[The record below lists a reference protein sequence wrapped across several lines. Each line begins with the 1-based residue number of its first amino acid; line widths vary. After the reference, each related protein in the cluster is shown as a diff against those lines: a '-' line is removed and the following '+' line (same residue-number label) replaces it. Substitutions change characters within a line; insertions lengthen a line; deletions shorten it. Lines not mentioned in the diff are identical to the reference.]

1 MFPWFKTQLS
11 INQKNFLIIETHL
24 TVAQLIKTGIP
35 DNDPPYL
42 YISIFVHSMY
52 QTHNIRS
59 SVSYFFHIRSPPNM
73 FTMGIIAI
81 TSAALWHS
89 IPIYILYIYISWHW
103 HCTPIYIYTFI
114 YIMTLGQ
121 YTNIYTVYI
130 MTLGQSWY
138 RIVLH
143 GSACVLY
150 SVH

>member
-11 INQKNFLIIETHL
+11 INQMNFLVIETHL
-24 TVAQLIKTGIP
+24 TVAQLIKTGIH

-42 YISIFVHSMY
+42 YISIFVHCMY

-59 SVSYFFHIRSPPNM
+59 SVSYFFHIGSPPNM

-89 IPIYILYIYISWHW
+89 IPIYILYIYIYHDIGTVHQYINIHIYISWHW
-103 HCTPIYIYTFI
+103 DSIRI
-114 YIMTLGQ
+114 
-121 YTNIYTVYI
+121 YI

-143 GSACVLY
+143 GSACVL
-150 SVH
+150 